1 MTKTLSR
8 IIKAVAF
15 VAIFAVIFTLLEN
28 HFRHNYSVSTNTWN
42 RIQND
47 EEPVDVVILGNS
59 HANTSTNAK
68 VISEAL
74 GLETYVLSSSSQN
87 VSVTKTNVETLLK
100 YKQPKIIM
108 IEAYCVLSE
117 NFEKL
122 MDVETNFV
130 YENYDAIEN
139 PLDRFL
145 AARQVFDLERQPGAV
160 FQILRSS
167 LMWDRY
173 DDERQINSKKTFT
186 DINGYRY
193 LDSHL
198 TGEYDAEAVSGQYA
212 EAYEAMD
219 AKPLSARAEEDFIAI
234 LEMCREKGIEVWIY
248 KAPLPQF
255 NESYVTGMKRL
266 EQLSQPFDNVSFLGD
281 FNLHQS
287 KLGLTTQDWY
297 DTGHLNSSG
306 AGRFSSMLC
315 DIMAQKLEITPNY
328 ENVFRYKC
336 ETVTAEADGR
346 NICVVEWFGSAQ
358 YAFYLYENG
367 ELAHKQDYSLNNIY
381 ITNADLNAE
390 NIQLKYTVMPADG
403 SGTEITRSI
412 LRSNSCVLE
421 TQTREESE

>member
-15 VAIFAVIFTLLEN
+15 IAIFAVIFTLLEN
-28 HFRHNYSVSTNTWN
+28 HFRYNYSVSTNTWS

-47 EEPVDVVILGNS
+47 ETPVDIVILGNS

-74 GLETYVLSSSSQN
+74 GLEAYVLSSSSQN
-87 VSVTKTNVETLLK
+87 VSVTKTNVETLLE
-100 YKQPKIIM
+100 YKQPRVIM

-139 PLDRFL
+139 PIDRFL
-145 AARQVFDLERQPGAV
+145 AARQVFDTERQPGAV

-173 DDERQINSKKTFT
+173 DDERQINGKKTFT

-198 TGEYDAEAVSGQYA
+198 TGEYDAAAVSGRYA
-212 EAYEAMD
+212 EAYETMES
-219 AKPLSARAEEDFIAI
+219 KPLSERAEKDFTAI
-234 LEMCREKGIEVWIY
+234 LEMCREKGIAVWIY

-266 EQLSQPFDNVSFLGD
+266 EQLSADYDNVSFLGD
-281 FNLHQS
+281 FNLNQS
-287 KLGLTTQDWY
+287 ELGFTTQDWY

-306 AGRFSSMLC
+306 AGRFTAMLC

-328 ENVFRYKC
+328 DNVFRYKC
-336 ETVTAEADGR
+336 ETVTAAADGR
-346 NICVVEWFGSAQ
+346 NICTVEWFGSAQ

-367 ELAHKQDYSLNNIY
+367 ELADKQEYSLSNTY
-381 ITNADLNAE
+381 ITEKDLSAE
-390 NIQLKYTVMPADG
+390 NIQLKYTVMPAEGGD
-403 SGTEITRSI
+403 EITRSV

-421 TQTREESE
+421 AQAEEESE

>member
-8 IIKAVAF
+8 IIKVVAF
-15 VAIFAVIFTLLEN
+15 IAIFAVIFTLLEK
-28 HFRHNYSVSTNTWN
+28 HFRYDYSVSTNTWS

-47 EEPVDVVILGNS
+47 EAPIDIIILGNS
-59 HANTSTNAK
+59 HANTSTNAQ

-74 GLETYVLSSSSQN
+74 LLETYVLSSSSQN
-87 VSVTKTNVETLLK
+87 VSVTRTNVETLLK
-100 YKQPKIIM
+100 YKQPKVIM

-130 YENYDAIEN
+130 YENYDAVES

-173 DDERQINSKKTFT
+173 DDERQIKGKKTFT

-198 TGEYDAEAVSGQYA
+198 MGEYDAGAVSGQYA
-212 EAYEAMD
+212 EAYETME
-219 AKPLSARAEEDFIAI
+219 AKPLSARAEEDFLAI

-255 NESYVTGMKRL
+255 NESFVTGMKRL
-266 EQLSQPFDNVSFLGD
+266 EQLSQPYENVSFLGD
-281 FNLHQS
+281 FNLQQS
-287 KLGLTTQDWY
+287 RLGLTTQDWY

-306 AGRFSSMLC
+306 AGRFTAMLC

-328 ENVFRYKC
+328 ENVNSYKC

-346 NICVVEWFGSAQ
+346 NICTVEWFGSAQ

-367 ELAHKQDYSLNNIY
+367 ELVEKQDYSLCNIF
-381 ITNADLNAE
+381 ITEKDLNAE

-403 SGTEITRSI
+403 SGTEVTRSI
-412 LRSNSCVLE
+412 LGSNSCVLE
-421 TQTREESE
+421 VQTGEESE